1 MSRASGQDAI
11 RTLSQQ
17 HLIDHGYRIES
28 SENHVFI
35 PLSRELSKT
44 ETTDLRTKLGAIQQR
59 DHVFPRRS
67 RPNKT
72 LRAAL
77 ENKIPEKL
85 LASLPS
91 SYDIIGDI
99 AVLEL
104 SSKLSSYET
113 VVADGIREVNR
124 NVSVVLARK
133 GSVSGQERVLPTRLI
148 AGENRTTTI
157 HKESGCRFKVDLSK
171 AYFSPRLSHEHERV
185 AGLVEEGEVVTDLFA
200 GVGPFSLMI
209 AKRLKEVEVNTVDAN
224 PDAVDLIRENLT
236 LNNVEDRV
244 RVWLGDA
251 RRVVETD
258 LHGKATRVI
267 MNHPSAAHEFV
278 DVACKALRKDGG
290 IIHYYTFAQGLDCEA
305 KAVLEL
311 EEGLARFNWR
321 AKWLAQ
327 ARQVREV
334 APMKWQVAVD
344 VPVAPLSL
352 D

>member
-11 RTLSQQ
+11 RILSQR

-35 PLSRELSKT
+35 PLSRKLSQT
-44 ETTDLRTKLGAIQQR
+44 ETTDLGTRLGAIQQR
-59 DHVFPRRS
+59 DRVFPKRS
-67 RPNKT
+67 RPSKT

-77 ENKIPEKL
+77 ANKIPETL

-104 SSKLSSYET
+104 SSKVSQYET

-148 AGENRTTTI
+148 AGEDRTITV
-157 HKESGCRFKVDLSK
+157 HKESGCRFKVDISK
-171 AYFSPRLSHEHERV
+171 AYFSPRLSREHERV

-200 GVGPFSLMI
+200 GVGPFSIII
-209 AKRLKEVEVNTVDAN
+209 AKRLKEVEVNAVDAN
-224 PDAVDLIRENLT
+224 PYAVDLIRENLT
-236 LNNVEDRV
+236 LNNVGSRI

-258 LHGKATRVI
+258 LHGKASRVI

-290 IIHYYTFAQGLDCEA
+290 IIHYYTFASGSDCET
-305 KAVLEL
+305 KAVNEL
-311 EEGLARFNWR
+311 EEALEKSNWR
-321 AKWLAQ
+321 AKWLVE
-327 ARQVREV
+327 ARRVREV
-334 APMKWQVAVD
+334 SPMKWQIAVD
-344 VPVAPLSL
+344 APVAPFG
-352 D
+352 

>member
-1 MSRASGQDAI
+1 MPRTAGQDAI
-11 RTLSQQ
+11 RILSQQ
-17 HLIDHGYRIES
+17 HIINHAYTIES

-35 PLSRELSKT
+35 PLSRKLSKT
-44 ETTDLRTKLGAIQQR
+44 ETSDLETKLGAIQQK
-59 DHVFPRRS
+59 DHVFPSRS
-67 RPNKT
+67 RPSKT

-77 ENKIPEKL
+77 ENKIPEML
-85 LASLPS
+85 LASLPT

-104 SSKLSSYET
+104 SSKVSQYET
-113 VVADGIREVNR
+113 IVADGIREVNR

-133 GSVSGQERVLPTRLI
+133 GSVSGPERVLPTRLI
-148 AGENRTTTI
+148 AGENRTITV

-200 GVGPFSLMI
+200 GVGPFSIII
-209 AKRLKEVEVNTVDAN
+209 AKRLKEVEVNAVDAN

-236 LNNVEDRV
+236 LNNVGSRI

-258 LHGKATRVI
+258 LHGKASRVI

-290 IIHYYTFAQGLDCEA
+290 IIHYYTFAQGSDCEA

-311 EEGLARFNWR
+311 EEGLAKFNWR

-327 ARQVREV
+327 ARRVREV

-344 VPVAPLSL
+344 APVAPLSL
-352 D
+352 G

>member
-1 MSRASGQDAI
+1 VSRASGQDAI
-11 RTLSQQ
+11 RILSQQ
-17 HLIDHGYRIES
+17 NLIDHGYRIES
-28 SENHVFI
+28 SENHIFI
-35 PLSRELSKT
+35 PLSRKPSKM
-44 ETTDLRTKLGAIQQR
+44 ETTDLKTKLGAIQQK
-59 DHVFPRRS
+59 DHIFPSRS

-72 LRAAL
+72 LKAAL
-77 ENKIPEKL
+77 QDKIPETL

-99 AVLEL
+99 AVLGL
-104 SSKLSSYET
+104 SSKVSQYES

-148 AGENRTTTI
+148 AGENRTITV
-157 HKESGCRFKVDLSK
+157 HRESGCRFKVDISK

-200 GVGPFSLMI
+200 GVGPFPIMI
-209 AKRLKEVEVNTVDAN
+209 AKRLKEVEVNAVDSN

-236 LNNVEDRV
+236 LNRV
-244 RVWLGDA
+244 GGRIRVWLGDA

-258 LHGKATRVI
+258 LYGKASRVI
-267 MNHPSAAHEFV
+267 MNHPSAAHEFI
-278 DVACKALRKDGG
+278 DVACNALRKDGG
-290 IIHYYTFAQGLDCEA
+290 IIHYYTFAQGSDCEA

-311 EEGLARFNWR
+311 EEGLAKINWR

-327 ARQVREV
+327 ARRVREV

-344 VPVAPLSL
+344 APVAPLSL